1 MIDGKKR
8 KNEIANVNKK
18 GRDYL
23 NYGMYKNY
31 VIYMKLTRVAK
42 KRWLCT

>member
-1 MIDGKKR
+1 MEK

-31 VIYMKLTRVAK
+31 VIYMNSAK

>member
-1 MIDGKKR
+1 MEK

-31 VIYMKLTRVAK
+31 VIYTDETSAK